1 MNFVYV
7 RTIAAIVTVLCIGI
21 DQLAPAR
28 EIGLLP
34 NTHAEAQLYAD
45 SHRSHRK
52 GSSVVTPLNAN
63 HTTFLCDI
71 QGDSL
76 DKSCGIILSWNKR
89 YTESENYSQY
99 SQLQTPQVAQ
109 DGEVDHSQFMDLN
122 AINHLKV
129 RFSYR
134 GKAEQLRLYLRNANE
149 RTSNATVSTPHQFLS
164 LTLEQHEFNR
174 PIFISTEEF
183 SVPQWWL
190 NKTDSTT
197 HSRRPKF
204 DNVFQI
210 GLDVLSH
217 APEDKHFFAVEEITL
232 LQPWLPSKTIY
243 FALSLLWL
251 GLIIMEWFAR
261 LHKTFKNNQSTHGW
275 LPILEEHADDLDKEE
290 YHDELTGLFN
300 RKGISKVTD
309 ILFTSYPPLPLSII
323 AMDMDYFKHVNDAHG
338 NGAGDLIL
346 QQFATLMQKNVRSID
361 TLGRWENVK
370 FILICQHPSS
380 ADAYNLAEKLR
391 SLTANHVFSLENRA
405 SLATTMSLG
414 VALVAKDEPFEQA
427 LNRADNALYHAK
439 DTGRNCVRM
448 A

>member
-7 RTIAAIVTVLCIGI
+7 RAVAAIVTVLCIGI

-34 NTHAEAQLYAD
+34 NAHAKAQLYAD

-52 GSSVVTPLNAN
+52 GHSVVTPLNAN

-71 QGDSL
+71 QGDSM
-76 DKSCGIILSWNKR
+76 DKSCGIILSWNKHYTQSGSYSEDAR
-89 YTESENYSQY
+89 YT
-99 SQLQTPQVAQ
+99 TPQS
-109 DGEVDHSQFMDLN
+109 DEIDHSQFIDFN
-122 AINHLKV
+122 AISHLKI

-134 GKAEQLRLYLRNANE
+134 GKAKQLRLYLRNANT
-149 RTSNATVSTPHQFLS
+149 RTSNATISTPHQFLS
-164 LTLEQHEFNR
+164 LTLEQHEFNQ
-174 PIFISTEEF
+174 PITLSTEEF

-190 NKTDSTT
+190 NKADPDT
-197 HSRRPKF
+197 HLRKPRF
-204 DNVFQI
+204 DNIFQV
-210 GLDVLSH
+210 GLDVLGH

-232 LQPWLPSKTIY
+232 LKPWLPSKVVY
-243 FALSLLWL
+243 FYLSLMWL
-251 GLIIMEWFAR
+251 SLIAIEWLAR
-261 LHKTFKNNQSTHGW
+261 LHKTVRSSQSTHGL
-275 LPILEEHADDLDKEE
+275 LPILEEHIDDLEKKE
-290 YHDELTGLFN
+290 HRDELTGLFN
-300 RKGISKVTD
+300 RKGVSKVTD

-323 AMDMDYFKHVNDAHG
+323 AMDIDYFKHINDAHG
-338 NGAGDLIL
+338 DNAGDLIVK
-346 QQFATLMQKNVRSID
+346 QFAALIQKNIRSID

-391 SLTANHVFSLENRA
+391 SITANHAFNLENRA